1 MYINADDTI
10 VAVATARGNAG
21 IGIVRLSGGNI
32 TKYMQHILG
41 CELTPKQASFKKF
54 LGNDGECIDTG
65 IAIYFPSPESFT
77 GECVLELQGHGGTF
91 VLDRVVQRCND
102 LGARQARPGEF
113 SERAF
118 LNGKMDLDQAEA
130 VADLISSSSLEAARS
145 AMRSL
150 QGDFSRAVESIV
162 ASLTETRVFVEAA
175 IDFSEEDIDFLS
187 DPKLMEMIVSLEKC
201 LDELLM
207 GAKSGVILH
216 ESFSVV
222 LAGKPNVGKSSL
234 MNCLG
239 KDDTA
244 IVASEAGTTRDVIK
258 KQVIMNGMSI
268 QLIDTAGLRETQSN
282 VEQEGIRRAWI
293 EIESADHILL
303 VTDVD
308 CSYVQELDS
317 IWPEY
322 CDRYPNGASKVT
334 VVVNKIDLSGLSH
347 GIDQDSSRVRVSAK
361 YNLGIDDLT
370 SQIVKKLGFLNHG
383 EGNISAR
390 RRHLSALNEAKSFI
404 SCAKTQL
411 KSSHAGELV
420 AEDLKMAQ
428 RELSRITGSLSSDEL
443 LGEIFS
449 SFCVGK

>member
-1 MYINADDTI
+1 
-10 VAVATARGNAG
+10 
-21 IGIVRLSGGNI
+21 
-32 TKYMQHILG
+32 
-41 CELTPKQASFKKF
+41 
-54 LGNDGECIDTG
+54 
-65 IAIYFPSPESFT
+65 
-77 GECVLELQGHGGTF
+77 
-91 VLDRVVQRCND
+91 
-102 LGARQARPGEF
+102 
-113 SERAF
+113 
-118 LNGKMDLDQAEA
+118 
-130 VADLISSSSLEAARS
+130 
-145 AMRSL
+145 
-150 QGDFSRAVESIV
+150 
-162 ASLTETRVFVEAA
+162 
-175 IDFSEEDIDFLS
+175 
-187 DPKLMEMIVSLEKC
+187 
-201 LDELLM
+201 
-207 GAKSGVILH
+207 
-216 ESFSVV
+216 
-222 LAGKPNVGKSSL
+222 

-258 KQVIMNGMSI
+258 KQVVMNGMSI

-334 VVVNKIDLSGLSH
+334 VVVNKIDLSGLSQ

-411 KSSHAGELV
+411 KSSYAGELV